1 MKVLMHSSKKYI
13 NPTIVRTTSNVRVL
27 ASNVWAGNNLENEN
41 GGLETITE
49 ELYLTKRHYD
59 R

>member
-1 MKVLMHSSKKYI
+1 MHSSKKYI